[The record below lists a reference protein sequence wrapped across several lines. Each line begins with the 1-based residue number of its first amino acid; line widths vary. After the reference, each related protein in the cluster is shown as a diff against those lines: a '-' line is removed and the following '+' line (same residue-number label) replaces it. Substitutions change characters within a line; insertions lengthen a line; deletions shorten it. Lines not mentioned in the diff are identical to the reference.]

1 MPIIKEKSPK
11 DLALYQLYHNSKDYS
26 LFLKN
31 VDNYLASHYQAKVSG
46 CVLTTVDNIF
56 SILNTKISSD
66 YLLHYKNIGDQIF
79 SCKISKKDKKTGVE
93 ISGEFLLIKHN
104 ILPNIFLVL
113 THERIR
119 VFNSI
124 IMNYFNDYYPKILR
138 SYMDSDYL
146 KNLLVNFENRLSNS
160 KIRITRTVTKGWLK
174 SEGSKKKVES
184 KVTWTDV
191 PFIESYQQLLENE
204 QWIKSLDFT
213 VKADRDFGIQYIKS
227 PLYKLTRDGR
237 FQCNCNFILFY
248 ERIIEGITNNASD
261 NYLFFNKRQR
271 KKENNYKPKPLTIVF
286 DKDIFKDKIQNQ
298 LLTSTLTGIKYS
310 SVSIYHANPYF
321 HASYVD
327 YQDGSSCDI
336 WVLSENKITIVP
348 QMRSTVA
355 ALERLCEC
363 IFTTFREGKIM
374 DLSESYEQ

>member
-1 MPIIKEKSPK
+1 MPIIKDKNPK
-11 DLALYQLYHNSKDYS
+11 ELALYQLYHNSKDYS
-26 LFLKN
+26 LFFKN
-31 VDNYLASHYQAKVSG
+31 VNNYLDSHYQAKVTG
-46 CVLTTVDNIF
+46 FILTSIDDIF
-56 SILNTKISSD
+56 STLSSKISSD
-66 YLLHYKNIGDQIF
+66 YRLIYKSIGDQIY
-79 SCKISKKDKKTGVE
+79 SCRISKKDQKTGE
-93 ISGEFLLIKHN
+93 LISGDFLLIKHN
-104 ILPNIFLVL
+104 FLPHIFMVV

-119 VFNSI
+119 FFNSI
-124 IMNYFNDYYPKILR
+124 IVNYFNEYYPKISR
-138 SYMDSDYL
+138 SFMDSNYIN
-146 KNLLVNFENRLSNS
+146 NLLINFENRLPNG
-160 KIRITRTVTKGWLK
+160 KIRITRIVTKGWLK

-191 PFIESYQQLLENE
+191 PFIESYQQLVENE

-213 VKADRDFGIQYIKS
+213 IQIDSDFRIRFNKS

-237 FQCNCNFILFY
+237 FQCNCDFILFY
-248 ERIIEGITNNASD
+248 ERVIEGIANNASD
-261 NYLFFNKRQR
+261 NYAFFNKRQR

-286 DKDIFKDKIQNQ
+286 DTDIFKDKIQNQ

-310 SVSIYHANPYF
+310 SVSVYHANPYF

-336 WVLSENKITIVP
+336 WVLSDNKITIVP

-363 IFTTFREGKIM
+363 IFTSFREGKIM